1 MMGFGRPWMRESR
14 LLRRGDIRVLVLEVL
29 SKQPMHGYE
38 VVKEISG
45 IFGGLYS
52 PSPGIVY
59 PTLQWLEDEGYIGIT
74 EKGGKK
80 TYKLTAPGTKFY
92 QENKAELERLLKGWK
107 QAREGGRLE
116 LMEAGMKLRRTMG
129 SVSRDL
135 DKEKAKKAAA
145 ILEDA
150 RKKIEKLALE

>member
-1 MMGFGRPWMRESR
+1 MHASR

-29 SKQPMHGYE
+29 GKQPMHGYE

-59 PTLQWLEDEGYIGIT
+59 PTLQWLEDEGYIEIND
-74 EKGGKK
+74 KGGKK
-80 TYKLTAPGTKFY
+80 VYKVTATGTKFY
-92 QENKAELERLLKGWK
+92 EENKADLERLLKGWK
-107 QAREGGRLE
+107 QAREDGKLE
-116 LMEAGMKLRRTMG
+116 LMEAGMKLRRTMAA
-129 SVSRDL
+129 SSRGL

-145 ILEDA
+145 ILEGA

>member
-1 MMGFGRPWMRESR
+1 MRDSR

-29 SKQPMHGYE
+29 RKKPMHGYE
-38 VVKEISG
+38 VVKEISA

-59 PTLQWLEDEGYIGIT
+59 PTLQWLEDESYIAAD
-74 EKGGKK
+74 EKRGKKVYRVTDAGGK
-80 TYKLTAPGTKFY
+80 FY
-92 QENKAELERLLKGWK
+92 EDNKAELERLLKGWK
-107 QAREGGRLE
+107 QAQEGGRLQV
-116 LMEAGMKLRRTMG
+116 MEASLRLRRTMF
-129 SVSRDL
+129 SLPRDL
-135 DKEKAKKAAA
+135 DKLKAKKAAA

>member
-1 MMGFGRPWMRESR
+1 MMGFGRPWMRDSR

-29 SKQPMHGYE
+29 SKKPMHGYE
-38 VVKEISG
+38 VVKEISA

-59 PTLQWLEDEGYIGIT
+59 PTLQWLEDESYIAGD
-74 EKGGKK
+74 EKRGKK
-80 TYKLTAPGTKFY
+80 VYKVTDAGARFY
-92 QENKAELERLLKGWK
+92 EENKAELERLLKGWK
-107 QAREGGRLE
+107 QAREGGRLQV
-116 LMEAGMKLRRTMG
+116 MEASMKLRRTIA

-135 DKEKAKKAAA
+135 DKERAKKAAA

-150 RKKIEKLALE
+150 RKKMEKLALE

>member
-1 MMGFGRPWMRESR
+1 MRESR

-59 PTLQWLEDEGYIGIT
+59 PTLQWLEDEGYLDIT
-74 EKGGKK
+74 ESNGKK
-80 TYKLTAPGTKFY
+80 VYKVTETGAKFY
-92 QENKAELERLLKGWK
+92 EENKAEVERLLKGWK
-107 QAREGGRLE
+107 DAREGGRLE
-116 LMEAGMKLRRTMG
+116 LLEAGMKLRRTL
-129 SVSRDL
+129 VSATRGL
-135 DKEKAKKAAA
+135 DKDKAKKAAA
-145 ILEDA
+145 ILEGA
-150 RKKIEKLALE
+150 RKEIEKLALE